1 MDFFNN
7 ITASILFLYVT
18 VFTMLAYPG
27 YLTSRVPS
35 YMLTTSKM
43 ALWMHFSSAA
53 GVIYTI
59 IFLILFTIDFTFLSA
74 CVLGIL
80 GYALSGF
87 SLMVL
92 GYVLNV
98 NPIRWLLGFVFSLI
112 WPIFAFLLTIEL
124 PMFK

>member
-59 IFLILFTIDFTFLSA
+59 IFLILTLSYE
-74 CVLGIL
+74 VQHL
-80 GYALSGF
+80 ALEKSSA
-87 SLMVL
+87 SL
-92 GYVLNV
+92 N
-98 NPIRWLLGFVFSLI
+98 
-112 WPIFAFLLTIEL
+112 TC
-124 PMFK
+124 